1 MGTPQTIDFFDKQR
15 AVTFPINEIE
25 NYTQRSIFKH
35 RQITDPNPEYRRLYN
50 PDHPNETPQPHQSM
64 GLRDEVRALRE
75 RLRNCAEAQQKLMDE
90 VRQNMESQ
98 DNFKKS
104 LDVRRKFA
112 QIVWV

>member
-1 MGTPQTIDFFDKQR
+1 
-15 AVTFPINEIE
+15 
-25 NYTQRSIFKH
+25 
-35 RQITDPNPEYRRLYN
+35 
-50 PDHPNETPQPHQSM
+50 M